1 MIHKSK
7 LPVRF
12 KCHKNMS
19 SQSTDD
25 QDNVVSDF
33 KMTVHVLSDSA
44 FRRYQKEM
52 GYYIASSPSSRVF
65 IVFFIFTD
73 LICSCVCILFDI
85 GEVILVL
92 LVL

>member
-12 KCHKNMS
+12 KCHKIMS
-19 SQSTDD
+19 SQSRND
-25 QDNVVSDF
+25 QDNVVSQF

-52 GYYIASSPSSRVF
+52 KYRFASSPPRKVF
-65 IVFFIFTD
+65 KI
-73 LICSCVCILFDI
+73 
-85 GEVILVL
+85 
-92 LVL
+92 

>member
-12 KCHKNMS
+12 KCNKNTS
-19 SQSTDD
+19 SQSKTD
-25 QDNVVSDF
+25 QDNIVSQF

-52 GYYIASSPSSRVF
+52 RYCIASLHRGGF
-65 IVFFIFTD
+65 
-73 LICSCVCILFDI
+73 
-85 GEVILVL
+85 
-92 LVL
+92 